1 MNDGSADPRLRCV
14 LADDVVVLRD
24 VTRMLVDSLGWAEVC
39 AEADDGAAALVAIE
53 ALRPDI
59 ALLDQRMPGLTGFE
73 VAARVRELGI
83 PMAIIV
89 FSAFETEGNLALARE
104 LDVDFVSKL
113 DGVPALLAA
122 LQRASTTLRTAVA

>member
-1 MNDGSADPRLRCV
+1 MSDGSADPRLRCV

-24 VTRMLVDSLGWAEVC
+24 VTRMLVESLGWAEVC
-39 AEADDGAAALVAIE
+39 AEADDGAAALAALE

-59 ALLDQRMPGLTGFE
+59 ALLDQRMPELTGFE

-89 FSAFETEGNLALARE
+89 FSAFETEGNLALARQ

-113 DGVPALLAA
+113 DGVPALVAA
-122 LQRASTTLRTAVA
+122 LQRARTTLRTPVA